1 MDWLAVFVVCAI
13 VVQLCLPLVGAYR
26 NNRRQSM
33 AKSRADL
40 LEAAADRQAS
50 KISADWHTDA
60 SSQNHGAPRD

>member
-33 AKSRADL
+33 AKRRADL